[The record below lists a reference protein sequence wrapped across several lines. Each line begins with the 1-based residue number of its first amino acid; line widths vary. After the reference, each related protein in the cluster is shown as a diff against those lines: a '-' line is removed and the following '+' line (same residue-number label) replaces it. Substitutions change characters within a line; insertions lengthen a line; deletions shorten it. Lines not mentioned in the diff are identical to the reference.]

1 MKFSSL
7 FKIFPQPL
15 TLKGKLVAVSI
26 IVLFL
31 LNCFSL
37 IFVNLAATFFVTRY
51 INFSFLGEPFP
62 ENFYTSS
69 STSAGEGSFPT
80 PSAVIQFVT
89 PSEIIEAR
97 RLAQSTLQNLRL
109 FSIGLLL
116 FTTFLGGLGIY
127 FLSRRTLRPL
137 EEVSQAAKEISAK
150 SLERRLSF
158 RESSDEVKVLADAFN
173 TMLERLEKSFRDQ
186 ERFSS
191 SVAHELRTPLAT
203 MRTNLEVVLQD
214 KQATKEEYRE
224 MGKAIEKAL
233 SRLEEIVENLLLLS
247 KGEKELERSWVFLA
261 PLLEEVRHE
270 LLSLAREKDVRVL
283 VEVERDMQCF
293 ADEALLSR
301 ALKNV
306 IENGIR
312 YNRPGG
318 YVKVTYLQEKEWVV
332 IEVEDNGIGIPVDEQ
347 DSIFEVF
354 SRGAQ
359 ARKLHKEG
367 AGLGLAITHLIV
379 QLHGGKIEV
388 QSSPDG
394 GTTFR
399 ILLPSI

>member
-1 MKFSSL
+1 
-7 FKIFPQPL
+7 
-15 TLKGKLVAVSI
+15 
-26 IVLFL
+26 
-31 LNCFSL
+31 
-37 IFVNLAATFFVTRY
+37 VT
-51 INFSFLGEPFP
+51 S
-62 ENFYTSS
+62 
-69 STSAGEGSFPT
+69 
-80 PSAVIQFVT
+80 
-89 PSEIIEAR
+89 SEIIEAR
-97 RLAQSTLQNLRL
+97 RLAQLTLQNLRI

-116 FTTFLGGLGIY
+116 FTTVLGGMGIY

-137 EEVSQAAKEISAK
+137 EEVSQAAKEISAQ
-150 SLERRLSF
+150 SLNRRLSF
-158 RESSDEVKVLADAFN
+158 PESTDEVKTLADAFDS
-173 TMLERLEKSFRDQ
+173 MLERLEKSFRDQ

-214 KQATKEEYRE
+214 KKATAEEYRE
-224 MGKAIEKAL
+224 MGKTIEKAL

-261 PLLEEVRHE
+261 PLLEEIRHE
-270 LLSLAREKDVRVL
+270 LLPLAREKDVRVL
-283 VEVERDMQCF
+283 VEAERNTQCF
-293 ADEALLSR
+293 ADEALLFR

-318 YVKVTYLQEKEWVV
+318 YVRVTYFQEEEWVV
-332 IEVEDNGIGIPVDEQ
+332 VKVEDNGIGIPADEQ
-347 DSIFEVF
+347 DSIFEIF

-367 AGLGLAITHLIV
+367 AGLGLTITHLIV
-379 QLHGGKIEV
+379 QLHGGKIQV

-399 ILLPSI
+399 ILLPLI

>member
-7 FKIFPQPL
+7 FKIFSQPP
-15 TLKGKLVAVSI
+15 TLKGKLVAISI

-37 IFVNLAATFFVTRY
+37 VFVNLAATFFVTRY

-62 ENFYTSS
+62 ENFYTLS
-69 STSAGEGSFPT
+69 STSSVEGSFPT

-97 RLAQSTLQNLRL
+97 RLAQSTLQNLRV
-109 FSIGLLL
+109 FSIGLLF
-116 FTTFLGGLGIY
+116 FTTVLGGIGIY

-137 EEVSQAAKEISAK
+137 EEVSQTAKEISAR

-158 RESSDEVKVLADAFN
+158 PESADEVKALADAFN

-203 MRTNLEVVLQD
+203 MRTNLEVVLQN
-214 KQATKEEYRE
+214 KEATVEEYQE
-224 MGKAIEKAL
+224 MGKTIEKAL

-261 PLLEEVRHE
+261 PLLEEIRHE
-270 LLSLAREKDVRVL
+270 LLPLSREKDVRVL
-283 VEVERDMQCF
+283 VEAERNTQCF

-318 YVKVTYLQEKEWVV
+318 YVRVTYFQEEEWVV
-332 IEVEDNGIGIPVDEQ
+332 VKVEDNGVGIPADEQ
-347 DSIFEVF
+347 DSIFEIF

-359 ARKLHKEG
+359 ARKLYKEG
-367 AGLGLAITHLIV
+367 TGLGLAITRLIV
-379 QLHGGKIEV
+379 ELHGGKIEV
-388 QSSPDG
+388 QSSPNA
-394 GTTFR
+394 GTAFK
-399 ILLPSI
+399 IFLPSI